1 MCQLLTMSLDNEH
14 DQFMD
19 NLKPAVPSSSSSL
32 DLSQA
37 EKELNQLQQDKQN
50 LMIQQNQQYLESLF
64 QDHKHQPIKIRNAN
78 HQWSII

>member
-1 MCQLLTMSLDNEH
+1 MSLDNEH

-19 NLKPAVPSSSSSL
+19 NLKPAVPSSSSSLSSL

-50 LMIQQNQQYLESLF
+50 LMIQQNQQSLE
-64 QDHKHQPIKIRNAN
+64 
-78 HQWSII
+78 